1 MSLRNDIKN
10 LVGKTV
16 KEMLNAPLD
25 EEASELVGAEH
36 CPRAAAVLEPSPK
49 RWPTSAFPPS
59 HWKRLRANNVQERTN
74 RERKRRSRVVQA
86 FPSTGSLVR
95 LAGAVM
101 RGQDEIWQ
109 ESRHFSGARTN
120 ELYDDGRT
128 RGIDGPVGSERGL
141 RRRPGRCSSPA
152 SSLRTGSKRHGISA
166 VFQVL
171 GRRADS
177 LRIGLYTNFPDTTPG
192 AFLSLG
198 VGSVSLCDIACE
210 PTACVVLQ
218 DTNVLFVFDVDLL
231 ECSFSDSV
239 RLIKRLVGA

>member
-1 MSLRNDIKN
+1 MSLRNGIKN

-16 KEMLNAPLD
+16 KETLNALLD

-101 RGQDEIWQ
+101 RGQDEM
-109 ESRHFSGARTN
+109 
-120 ELYDDGRT
+120 
-128 RGIDGPVGSERGL
+128 
-141 RRRPGRCSSPA
+141 C
-152 SSLRTGSKRHGISA
+152 
-166 VFQVL
+166 
-171 GRRADS
+171 
-177 LRIGLYTNFPDTTPG
+177 
-192 AFLSLG
+192 
-198 VGSVSLCDIACE
+198 
-210 PTACVVLQ
+210 
-218 DTNVLFVFDVDLL
+218 
-231 ECSFSDSV
+231 
-239 RLIKRLVGA
+239 